1 MRHTAHTFVA
11 VALAVGLSAC
21 GTDAAQDTT
30 TPDTAQAEPMGM
42 EMDMGDPAATPADA
56 IEDAS
61 LSTGEFV
68 ALPTAPAGRTPSGEA
83 DLARHVAGTTVT
95 LRLQGLPPDT
105 AFIAHVHEGP
115 CYEAG
120 GPHYKHD
127 PAGDD
132 LPPNEIHLALT
143 SDPGG
148 IAMMTVENPQAA
160 DERARSVVIHIAGD
174 DTPKLACADLDD
186 VAR

>member
-1 MRHTAHTFVA
+1 MRYAAHTFIGL
-11 VALAVGLSAC
+11 ALVIGLSAC
-21 GTDAAQDTT
+21 GTNAAEET
-30 TPDTAQAEPMGM
+30 TPTTMVQAEPMGM

-56 IEDAS
+56 IDNAR

-68 ALPTAPAGRTPSGEA
+68 ALPTAPAGSTPRGEA
-83 DLARHVAGTTVT
+83 GLARHEAGTTVT
-95 LRLQGLPPDT
+95 LRLHDLPPDT

-127 PAGDD
+127 PTGGD

-148 IAMMTVENPQAA
+148 IAMMTVDNPQAA
-160 DERARSVVIHIAGD
+160 DDRARSVVVHIAGD

-186 VAR
+186 VVR

>member
-1 MRHTAHTFVA
+1 MRYRAYTFIA

-30 TPDTAQAEPMGM
+30 SPAMTQTEPMGM

-56 IEDAS
+56 IQDAN
-61 LSTGEFV
+61 LSSGEFV
-68 ALPTAPAGRTPSGEA
+68 ALPTAPAGSTPSGEA
-83 DLARHVAGTTVT
+83 DLARHDAGTTVT
-95 LRLQGLPPDT
+95 LRLQGLQPDT
-105 AFIAHVHEGP
+105 AFIAHVHEGH

-132 LPPNEIHLALT
+132 LPPNEIHLSLT
-143 SDPGG
+143 SDPNGV
-148 IAMMTVENPQAA
+148 ALMTVENPEVA
-160 DERARSVVIHIAGD
+160 DDRTRSIVVHLTGD
-174 DTPKLACADLDD
+174 DAPKLACADLDE